1 VHIDGVRIHREIA
14 LYLGEQVT
22 AVRALLHMS
31 RNGPGLVLAK
41 QLHGKE
47 SQIFRFDMSGQAHA

>member
-1 VHIDGVRIHREIA
+1 MRIHRKIA
-14 LYLGEQVT
+14 LYLGELMTTVW
-22 AVRALLHMS
+22 ALLHMS
-31 RNGPGLVLAK
+31 RNGPGFVLAK